1 MSKIL
6 KEFEHYVQAQQYAHA
21 DSLVESLLQTNCIVS
36 LERKDALQ
44 LLYRIGYVYPDLT
57 LELCSQRDDIPKPFK
72 DTLRIALGDT
82 PPLRFYK
89 QADTLIAIK
98 IALMRNKPLL
108 AKLLIY
114 RFYRQY
120 GLQSINLVKN
130 NKLTIGNNR
139 KKVKKIHNTQ
149 KVSII
154 VTTYNSAA
162 FIENCIDSLLNQSI
176 NNIEITVVDDASTDN
191 TVEVLKK
198 YSSIKVI
205 ELNENRGTY
214 HARNIGIKHSSGE
227 FVTFQDSDD
236 WSHPERLELQLKEL
250 LNTSTAIASFS
261 HFFRVDEL
269 SGLPTC
275 RQNYPLL
282 RLNLSS
288 MMMARSVLDKLGK
301 FDSSKRIESDKKLLE
316 LIKSTYSSDSIIYI
330 RKPLAIGLYREN
342 SLTTAQNS
350 GFNKYGFSLKRFLY
364 S

>member
-6 KEFEHYVQAQQYAHA
+6 KEFEYYVQAQQHASA
-21 DSLVESLLQTNCIVS
+21 DSLVESLLQTDCIAN
-36 LERKDALQ
+36 LERKGALQ
-44 LLYRIGYVYPDLT
+44 LLYRIGYVYPELT
-57 LELCSQRDDIPKPFK
+57 MQLCNQRNDIPRPFK

-98 IALMRNKPLL
+98 IALMRHKPLL

-120 GLQSINLVKN
+120 GLQPINLVKN

-139 KKVKKIHNTQ
+139 KKIKKIHNTQ

-176 NNIEITVVDDASTDN
+176 NNIEITVVDDASTDD
-191 TVEVLKK
+191 TVEILKK
-198 YSSIKVI
+198 YSTIKVI
-205 ELNENRGTY
+205 ELKDNGGTY
-214 HARNIGIKHSSGE
+214 HARNIGIKQSTGE
-227 FVTFQDSDD
+227 FITFQDSDD
-236 WSHPERLELQLKEL
+236 WSHPERVARQLLQLNKNS
-250 LNTSTAIASFS
+250 NTVANFS
-261 HFFRVDEL
+261 NFFRVDDKT
-269 SGLPTC
+269 GLPIC

-288 MMMARSVLDKLGK
+288 MMIYRKTIEALAG
-301 FDSSKRIESDKKLLE
+301 FDDQRRIESDKRLLNKILSKHGKGSIEYIKL
-316 LIKSTYSSDSIIYI
+316 
-330 RKPLAIGLYREN
+330 PLAVGLLRKD
-342 SLTTAQNS
+342 SLTTSKES
-350 GFNKYGFSLKRFLY
+350 GFDKYGSSPLRELI
-364 S
+364 